1 MRKSDL
7 GQGKMVI
14 IRLFDVIFRAHL
26 TSLSLAHFAF
36 ISAPS
41 QKDLSG
47 GGGLSLVRTDEND
60 DEDDELISLIFGD
73 KDRARWH
80 EPDKDLQT
88 PDTEIEVQ

>member
-1 MRKSDL
+1 M
-7 GQGKMVI
+7 
-14 IRLFDVIFRAHL
+14 
-26 TSLSLAHFAF
+26 
-36 ISAPS
+36 
-41 QKDLSG
+41 SG
-47 GGGLSLVRTDEND
+47 GRAGRGLSLVRTDEND